1 MGRSVAKVK
10 STVFEPVAGSR
21 VSTTI
26 VAQIRQ
32 LIRAGDLQPGDR
44 LPPERELAE
53 AFNVSRV
60 SVRDALRVLEA
71 LGLVEIRVGAA
82 GGAFVTIPHHEVVGE
97 SVANL
102 LLLSSVEPEDVA
114 ETRLVMEMGIVT
126 LAFLNATEDDLD
138 ELQEYCAI
146 ERQALSD
153 GVYDRRYSEEFHANL
168 GAATGNQAI
177 ALLARSFRGPLSMF
191 ELRSRRSP
199 QSRYAKGVEE
209 HAGIVAALREG
220 DLHEA
225 RYRVAEHL
233 TSGLPAKHRQ
243 RLIDSFVG
251 PPR

>member
-1 MGRSVAKVK
+1 MVSNSAKVE

-21 VSTTI
+21 VSSTI

-32 LIRAGDLQPGDR
+32 LIRGGDLAPGDR
-44 LPPERELAE
+44 LPPERDLAE

-71 LGLVEIRVGAA
+71 LGLVAIRVGAA
-82 GGAFVTIPHHEVVGE
+82 GGAFVTVPDHEVVGE

-102 LLLSSVEPEDVA
+102 LLLSSVDPEDVA
-114 ETRLVMEMGIVT
+114 ETRLVMELGIIT
-126 LAFLNATEDDLD
+126 LACLNATEDDLAD
-138 ELQEYCAI
+138 LEQHSAA

-153 GVYDRRYSEEFHANL
+153 GIYDRRYSEEFHAKL

-199 QSRYAKGVEE
+199 QARYAKGVEE
-209 HAGIVAALREG
+209 HADIVVALREG
-220 DLHEA
+220 DLQEA
-225 RYRVAEHL
+225 RRRVAEHL
-233 TSGLPAKHRQ
+233 TFGLPAKHRR
-243 RLIDSFVG
+243 RLMESFVG
-251 PPR
+251 TDR